1 MKTTREAAPDQPAP
15 APIAVRGLR
24 TVAAVSGKG
33 GVGKTNLMANL
44 AIASASLGARVLL
57 VDGDLGL
64 ANVDVLLGLSPEQ
77 SLADVLEGRC
87 SLDEALVAGP
97 RGIHVLPAASARQD
111 LAALDGAPLS
121 GLRELLRRS
130 ARDYDLVLIDA
141 GAGIGPTPLGLAVG
155 CDPVLVVTTP
165 EPISLADAYATLK
178 VVHQTAPGSRLEL
191 VVNSVRDETEARRVH
206 AQLERVTRRFLGLE
220 IGFRGHLPHD
230 PRLVEA
236 VRSQQAVVEAFPNS
250 AVARRMASLAAGL
263 LRESRSGPR
272 AMEAG
277 RDRRPPAGAAR

>member
-1 MKTTREAAPDQPAP
+1 MTPRRSAVPDPPASAPFGE
-15 APIAVRGLR
+15 RGQR

-44 AIASASLGARVLL
+44 AIASAGLGARVLL

-97 RGIHVLPAASARQD
+97 RGIHVLPAASARKD
-111 LAALDGAPLS
+111 LAALEGSHLAC
-121 GLRELLRRS
+121 LRELVQG
-130 ARDYDLVLIDA
+130 AAAGYDLVLIDA
-141 GAGIGPTPLGLAVG
+141 GAGIGPTPLGLTVG
-155 CDPVLVVTTP
+155 CDPVLVVTNA

-178 VVHQTAPGSRLEL
+178 LVHQTSPTSRLEL
-191 VVNSVRDETEARRVH
+191 VVNSVPHETEARRVH
-206 AQLERVTRRFLGLE
+206 AQLERVTRRFLRFE
-220 IGFRGHLPHD
+220 IGYRGHLPHD

-236 VRSQQAVVEAFPNS
+236 VRCQQAVVEAFPTS
-250 AVARRMASLAAGL
+250 KVARRIARLAAGL
-263 LRESRSGPR
+263 LREGRRGTR
-272 AMEAG
+272 AARPQSAG
-277 RDRRPPAGAAR
+277 RPSAGAAR